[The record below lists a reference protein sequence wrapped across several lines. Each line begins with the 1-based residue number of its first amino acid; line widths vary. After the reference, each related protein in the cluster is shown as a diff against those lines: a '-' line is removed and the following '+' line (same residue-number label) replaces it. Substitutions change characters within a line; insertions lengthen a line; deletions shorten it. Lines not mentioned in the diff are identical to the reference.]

1 MRSVYDILAFLGVS
15 SGRYEGWGIGGEG
28 RDVLEQITFNIADN
42 PELAWEF
49 GFDWSDLECNW
60 FVLFASVYG

>member
-15 SGRYEGWGIGGEG
+15 FGRYEGWGIGREG
-28 RDVLEQITFNIADN
+28 QDVLERITFDIAGD
-42 PELAWEF
+42 PESAQEF
-49 GFDWSDLECNW
+49 GFDWLDLKCNQ